1 MAQHFTEEYD
11 DVDYALPEADDLAR
25 GDGRGLGR
33 VGGTG
38 PVLEPVSEPPAWH
51 RYAIAG
57 TCLVL
62 ALISFFV
69 LGEWLSSP
77 DAHTSTIA
85 SLDKKKDNVTALAA
99 GSTATSV
106 GITAIPDDIGTPIA
120 EQLADLGHDFLIVL
134 AAIYLEKY
142 LLTILSWVSFK
153 ILIPLGL
160 LMFGGTVL
168 FGRERGPNPT
178 VINVSARFII
188 FGLFASM
195 VVPTSVFISDMIEN
209 TYHES
214 IEATMRAAGQ
224 DFGTAAQTSAD
235 ATSSASTAA
244 ATSGTNVEVTSTS
257 TSTSVSTTTSST
269 SSAATTTEEPFDFFK
284 WLSETF
290 AGAGEALSDIPG
302 TAQDLLDKARNVLS
316 GMVEAFAVMV
326 VTSCLIPILVLFLFL
341 WAAKLIMG
349 INVSWSMM
357 PLRFRT
363 LDRVRERGARSTT
376 LTRR

>member
-1 MAQHFTEEYD
+1 MAQHFTEEFD

-25 GDGRGLGR
+25 GEGRGLGQ
-33 VGGTG
+33 VGGAG
-38 PVLEPVSEPPAWH
+38 PVLEPVPEPPAWH

-99 GSTATSV
+99 GSTATSI

-160 LMFGGTVL
+160 LMFGSTVL

-195 VVPTSVFISDMIEN
+195 VVPTSVFVSDMIEN

-224 DFGTAAQTSAD
+224 DFSATAQTSAD
-235 ATSSASTAA
+235 ATSSATSTDT
-244 ATSGTNVEVTSTS
+244 TSSASGAVTSANTSTS
-257 TSTSVSTTTSST
+257 ASATTSAT
-269 SSAATTTEEPFDFFK
+269 SSAATSTEEPFDFFK
-284 WLSETF
+284 WLSDTF

-349 INVSWSMM
+349 INVSWSMI

-363 LDRVRERGARSTT
+363 LDRVRDRGSRSTT